1 MIVTASVAR
10 YFNWGCLCWIRRR
23 NKVKSNKNIVCW
35 QIVYTRKVRYEVHR
49 QLPTSSEKLWCLAF
63 ENQWF
68 VFLFVTWCDLRP
80 CFRWT
85 HLTSD
90 PSGLCHVIIHHRI
103 TLSKVKTKELVAVFA
118 SPPTMIA
125 AIICLQM
132 RPWWRHYPRHSKAAD
147 VSSVTLH
154 SRRSRRSR
162 ATLCFVLWSYTTT
175 CASSPYTRG
184 PLFLVRAII
193 VLK

>member
-103 TLSKVKTKELVAVFA
+103 TLSKATTKELVAVSAPPPHYDCCCYLFA
-118 SPPTMIA
+118 DATLMTTLPSTFQSSR
-125 AIICLQM
+125 CFLC
-132 RPWWRHYPRHSKAAD
+132 D
-147 VSSVTLH
+147 VSFQT
-154 SRRSRRSR
+154 
-162 ATLCFVLWSYTTT
+162 F
-175 CASSPYTRG
+175 P
-184 PLFLVRAII
+184 
-193 VLK
+193 